1 MFKLNHRFEEDSI
14 FVTKLELC
22 QVRLQNDARFPW
34 FILIPEVEG
43 VEEVDALSVSQ
54 QHVLIDESSK
64 VSAALRTVVS
74 ADKIN
79 VANLGNIV
87 RQLHWHVVA
96 RTENDVAWPGPI
108 WGVGTAEKY
117 EDKKRVEL
125 IDSFLTALNK

>member
-64 VSAALRTVVS
+64 VSAALRSVVS

-96 RTENDVAWPGPI
+96 RTENDVAYSKALY
-108 WGVGTAEKY
+108 GVLVQQKNMKT
-117 EDKKRVEL
+117 KKE
-125 IDSFLTALNK
+125 SN

>member
-108 WGVGTAEKY
+108 WGGGTAEKY